1 MEDKGT
7 VERLTYFFQGEFNLE
22 NTNELLGILNSD
34 GEELGLDLFIQ
45 SSGGEM
51 SCLNVILHA
60 LNNRTNVKIYP
71 TIECSSAAFL
81 LLLNSEHPVVLKDT
95 TTVCTVH
102 LPRVFASVDS
112 KGFSKES
119 KVFLNA
125 FKYCNYTK
133 QLLELDIPK
142 SKLRDLQKGKDVEL
156 YYEDY
161 VNLFKKDE

>member
-1 MEDKGT
+1 MEDKNT
-7 VERLTYFFQGEFNLE
+7 VERLTYFFQGDFNLE
-22 NTNELLGILNSD
+22 NTNELLGILNTD

-60 LNNRTNVKIYP
+60 LNNRSNVKIYP

-102 LPRVFASVDS
+102 LPRVGAYVDS
-112 KGFSKES
+112 KGFSEES
-119 KVFLNA
+119 KPFLKA
-125 FKYCNYTK
+125 FKHCNYTK
-133 QLLELDIPK
+133 QVFNLDINK
-142 SKLRDLQKGKDVEL
+142 KKLRDLQKGKDVEL